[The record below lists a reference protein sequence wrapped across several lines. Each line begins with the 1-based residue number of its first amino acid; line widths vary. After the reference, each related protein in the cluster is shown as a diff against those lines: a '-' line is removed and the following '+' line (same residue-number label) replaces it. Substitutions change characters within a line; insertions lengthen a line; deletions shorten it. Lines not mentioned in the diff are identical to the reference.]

1 MESAAKRC
9 PQSQLKALRL
19 KCVSGFESSKVSP
32 HNILILLHFYIC
44 RLRRNSSDTSAG
56 CRLCIAS
63 VPLQRRKTA
72 AHGARTPFVSLG
84 LSRSADV
91 ECFCG
96 SRAASGGRRE
106 TEKSAV
112 PQIKRRPPCRFL
124 MWYRRTP
131 SLALAEV
138 NKKSSFFL
146 TVPAKKTRTLCCRQF
161 VASIISAMLAPS
173 DRLRRV
179 SMRSCFVVRS
189 AFGSS
194 ACGGVFGDVLALA
207 AANVIWG
214 RDAAF
219 DLALPFWRRCSLDFG
234 ISAMGSVDTVLGSVA
249 FAASGLTLAPPTA
262 PQFARRA
269 FTCRRAVRF
278 AGSQT

>member
-1 MESAAKRC
+1 M
-9 PQSQLKALRL
+9 
-19 KCVSGFESSKVSP
+19 SSV
-32 HNILILLHFYIC
+32 L
-44 RLRRNSSDTSAG
+44 
-56 CRLCIAS
+56 
-63 VPLQRRKTA
+63 V
-72 AHGARTPFVSLG
+72 
-84 LSRSADV
+84 
-91 ECFCG
+91 G
-96 SRAASGGRRE
+96 SRAASGGRKS
-106 TEKSAV
+106 EKSPLFLPV
-112 PQIKRRPPCRFL
+112 VGQPPCRFL

-219 DLALPFWRRCSLDFG
+219 DLALPFLAEVLFG
-234 ISAMGSVDTVLGSVA
+234 LWDLAMESVDTVLGSV
-249 FAASGLTLAPPTA
+249 LL
-262 PQFARRA
+262 QRRD
-269 FTCRRAVRF
+269 
-278 AGSQT
+278 